1 MSGQDGAVWSWTA
14 GDGAAK
20 VTAMELPERGH
31 VVYLRWREHNNWKK
45 QSLKESCRTA
55 SGRLIQAVCDRAKAE
70 ARAKAQERAAL
81 LSAGPVPAVLT
92 VGATTALVFSQS
104 TGRWSRQTAH
114 GREVARALALAVAHW
129 GSEKSWQTLTR
140 ADWRSLWRWRLAQ
153 LRAAGHAGFR
163 GAELVV
169 QRRATVAD
177 WLVEEGHVLRIQ
189 APEREWRLR
198 LAEDFALAA
207 GDTPEAHRPRHT
219 VEEMRRI
226 LEAAQHGDPRFA
238 LLLTLGA
245 ELRLGQVVRCRR
257 GDLHLEEGTLTVRG
271 RGKKR
276 GVTVQLTAGQR
287 EAVQEALTGYLRDL
301 EAECPDYALFP
312 AGQMPGGRKG
322 APRAVPDRHGQA
334 KPVNRRWIL
343 AQFRQAEAR
352 AGVPHLEGRGAYG
365 LRRAAVDGVKA
376 LGISREGLQAHGGW
390 QDTQIP
396 DRIYA
401 EQEQRYA
408 REEAAKLRAVL
419 RGEVVPEPRLTGM

>member
-1 MSGQDGAVWSWTA
+1 MDNDVWSWSV
-14 GDGAAK
+14 GEGPAK
-20 VTAMELPERGH
+20 VTAIELPERGH
-31 VVYLRWREHNNWKK
+31 VVYLRWREHGNWKK

-55 SGRLIQAVCDRAKAE
+55 QGRLIQTVCDRAKAA
-70 ARAKAQERAAL
+70 ARAKAHERAELVDGRVA
-81 LSAGPVPAVLT
+81 AGPALAVLT
-92 VGATTALVFSQS
+92 VGATAALVFHPA
-104 TGRWSRQTAH
+104 TGRWSRASAH
-114 GREVARALALAVAHW
+114 GKEVWRAVTMASQHW
-129 GSEKSWQTLTR
+129 GADRAWHTLAR
-140 ADWRSLWRWRLAQ
+140 ADWRSLWRWRLEQ
-153 LRAAGHAGFR
+153 LRAAGHAGYR

-169 QRRATVAD
+169 QRLATVAE

-189 APEREWRLR
+189 GPERDWRQR

-207 GDTPEAHRPRHT
+207 GDQPEPSRPRHT
-219 VEEMRRI
+219 VDEMRRI
-226 LEAAQHGDPRFA
+226 LEAAQAGDPRFA

-276 GVTVQLTAGQR
+276 GVTVQLTDGQLAAAR
-287 EAVQEALTGYLRDL
+287 AALEGYLKPL
-301 EAECPDYALFP
+301 EAACMDYPLFP
-312 AGQMPGGRKG
+312 AGQMPGGRSGHPK
-322 APRAVPDRHGQA
+322 AVPERHGQA
-334 KPVNRRWIL
+334 KPVGRRWIL
-343 AQFRQAEAR
+343 AEFRTAER
-352 AGVPHLEGRGAYG
+352 LAGVPHVEGRAAYG

-408 REEAAKLRAVL
+408 RAEAARLRAVL
-419 RGEVVPEPRLTGM
+419 RAEATP